1 MGKAFIV
8 ENEKKTNN
16 LAIRL
21 IWIAVGIQFPLCWLL
36 AVTRVFPLK
45 PTNYIMIA
53 GCWALVAIVAMFFNN
68 SKNLWNYTKYVVVFG
83 ILFMISVFCAISGN
97 DLTFQTSYLFS
108 VAVSLLYF
116 NPRLTITAGVFVFVF
131 EAVLGIIKPIYINE
145 KLFYPALIAQVLIS
159 SALIMAQ
166 YFLSL
171 KTNRLFNDLVD
182 KEEREQLLNS
192 LKITLEKL
200 NETFVV
206 LNSSTQQFSASTEEV
221 SQAVSRI
228 ADSSGNVFE
237 QIKKANEKSLV
248 IVDTSNELAAFAE
261 EIAANSEQ
269 ADKIMHDTQEIA
281 VIEEQKVVQFSG
293 KMTAIYDKVAQMYE
307 SIKTLEENARK
318 INDINVIIQGI
329 TKKTNL
335 LSLNAAIEAAR
346 AGEYGKSFAVVAKE
360 IQDLASASAN
370 SSENITATLNSIHDQ
385 NLSIL
390 ADLQQSVEV
399 LKNGVEIVQNT
410 GVSLGKIKDS
420 CQSSSGMI
428 SEISAGNQREAEAI
442 NRITIYLNEISDTI
456 KSISLETEDIAS
468 GSEETSASIQEIAAS
483 AEQLAVTANGISG
496 IIDTINYKSL

>member
-1 MGKAFIV
+1 M
-8 ENEKKTNN
+8 
-16 LAIRL
+16 
-21 IWIAVGIQFPLCWLL
+21 
-36 AVTRVFPLK
+36 
-45 PTNYIMIA
+45 
-53 GCWALVAIVAMFFNN
+53 
-68 SKNLWNYTKYVVVFG
+68 
-83 ILFMISVFCAISGN
+83 
-97 DLTFQTSYLFS
+97 
-108 VAVSLLYF
+108 
-116 NPRLTITAGVFVFVF
+116 
-131 EAVLGIIKPIYINE
+131 GIIKPIYISE